1 MAENRHSMLRIRRA
15 AKSTKVVPFE
25 IEDDKSDQVVF
36 PPYEETSLY
45 KALRTLQLPLS
56 LGGLIFKKE
65 FSRTGIKR
73 HLTISHVYSFTV
85 LIFLSCNVLRLLT
98 MFHSNEK
105 FNTLLVMKA
114 VLLVYSIQNLAH
126 FVAFFIASESYE
138 RLPKF
143 FLEWEKFQTN
153 CSQSLTSISRLSNI
167 CAAGVWSIIVC
178 NSGACTYLI
187 FFTDLQNMQLAPWDD
202 TFEYAFVIRI
212 INTIQQVYLTI
223 IWVASSALMF
233 IICRT
238 LAHEFNKV
246 SFNIKKLSHAD
257 PTKLARDFE
266 IIRQNHQ
273 KLCGLIADADDIF
286 SMQVA
291 CSLSGSLILSCLNIY
306 IILYNDSNSIEI
318 LLLTVQL
325 FWIVTPVG
333 KVVMDCVSGTI
344 LNEAVRCRRSGYRTE
359 ESVC

>member
-1 MAENRHSMLRIRRA
+1 
-15 AKSTKVVPFE
+15 
-25 IEDDKSDQVVF
+25 
-36 PPYEETSLY
+36 
-45 KALRTLQLPLS
+45 
-56 LGGLIFKKE
+56 
-65 FSRTGIKR
+65 
-73 HLTISHVYSFTV
+73 
-85 LIFLSCNVLRLLT
+85 
-98 MFHSNEK
+98 
-105 FNTLLVMKA
+105 MKA

-233 IICRT
+233 IICR
-238 LAHEFNKV
+238 
-246 SFNIKKLSHAD
+246 D
-257 PTKLARDFE
+257 PSTWVQQSQF
-266 IIRQNHQ
+266 QHQ
-273 KLCGLIADADDIF
+273 EVITCWPHKISERFRNNPPKSSEVMRSDCG
-286 SMQVA
+286 
-291 CSLSGSLILSCLNIY
+291 CRWY
-306 IILYNDSNSIEI
+306 ILYA
-318 LLLTVQL
+318 
-325 FWIVTPVG
+325 G
-333 KVVMDCVSGTI
+333 
-344 LNEAVRCRRSGYRTE
+344 
-359 ESVC
+359 SV